1 MGNHCFS
8 KLQIRIWLR
17 CWYHLLWVA
26 GFKRIGN
33 DSTLIRSKLKTS
45 PGKNCYQQLL
55 QHANT
60 MSWLTEP
67 SKKML
72 RKTRDKVI
80 SQWVWST
87 DGPHR
92 SAALGLPTHQRELGP
107 DPKKKRKTKN
117 KQQQQQFS
125 IRLSSS
131 GKWPSWKLYL
141 KLSYQNPNWA
151 ELQWHYGILHAVG
164 WKAASRTHCK

>member
-80 SQWVWST
+80 TQWVWST

-107 DPKKKRKTKN
+107 DQKKKKN
-117 KQQQQQFS
+117 KKQTTAVFNK
-125 IRLSSS
+125 IILIWKMTFLKTLSEAVLPKS
-131 GKWPSWKLYL
+131 
-141 KLSYQNPNWA
+141 KLSWA
-151 ELQWHYGILHAVG
+151 PVALRHLTCSRMESCKQDSLQV
-164 WKAASRTHCK
+164 T